1 MPKQQHQTMPAT
13 EVRFD
18 QLVEMAPDATVVT
31 DRTGRITLVNR
42 QAEALFGYPRTD
54 LLGQPVE
61 VLLPTRLRTAHQQHR
76 QDYYREPGVRPMGA
90 GLELFAQHKDGHEI
104 AVEANLSTLDRDS
117 GAPGDMAVLVSL
129 RNVTDRKAIERALRQ
144 AEELKDEFIALAA
157 HELRNPM
164 AALKARVQR
173 LGRHRSAA
181 TATAGPTGPAGTSTG
196 TGTGNGDRDRRE
208 VDAIVQVTN
217 RLLALTNDLLDVT
230 YLQTGKLEL
239 HLAPH
244 DLVGLVRGA
253 AAQLAMV
260 WQLDLGHALRL
271 DLPAK
276 AVRVLCDAPRIEQ
289 VLINLLTNAVKYSPE
304 GVAIVLAL
312 RTVGAHAVVRVTDQ
326 GIGIPAD
333 QQGGLFGRFVRA
345 DNARAR
351 DIEGTGL
358 GLFLCRQL
366 VERHGG
372 TIGLASVEGQ
382 GTTVWFTLPLVT
394 ADAT

>member
-1 MPKQQHQTMPAT
+1 MRQQRHQTKPAT
-13 EVRFD
+13 EARFD
-18 QLVEMAPDATVVT
+18 QVVEMAPDATVVT
-31 DRTGRITLVNR
+31 DSLGRITLVNR
-42 QAEALFGYPRTD
+42 QAEALLGYRRTE

-61 VLLPTRLRTAHQQHR
+61 VLLPARLRTAHQQHR
-76 QDYYREPGVRPMGA
+76 QDYYQEPGVRPMGS

-104 AVEANLSTLDRDS
+104 AVEASLSMLD
-117 GAPGDMAVLVSL
+117 GAGEPGDMTVLVSL

-144 AEELKDEFIALAA
+144 AEDLKDEFIALAV
-157 HELRNPM
+157 HEHRNPM
-164 AALKARVQR
+164 AALKARVQL
-173 LGRHRSAA
+173 LGRRCSAG
-181 TATAGPTGPAGTSTG
+181 TAGTSN
-196 TGTGNGDRDRRE
+196 GNGDRDRRE

-244 DLVGLVRGA
+244 DLVALVQGV
-253 AAQLAMV
+253 AAQLSMV
-260 WQLDLGHALRL
+260 WQLTGQALRL
-271 DLPAK
+271 DLPAE

-304 GVAIVLAL
+304 GIAIVLAL
-312 RTVGAHAVVRVTDQ
+312 RTEGALAVVRVTDQ

-333 QQGGLFGRFVRA
+333 QQGSLFGRFVRA

-351 DIEGTGL
+351 EIEGTGL

-394 ADAT
+394 ADTT